1 MENIKEKIEEI
12 VDKVKNDPDFAT
24 KFQENPVKAA
34 EEIVGVDLPDD
45 KINGML
51 DAIQAKINLDNAS
64 GIFGKIKGMFD

>member
-51 DAIQAKINLDNAS
+51 DAIQAKINLDNAG
-64 GIFGKIKGMFD
+64 GIFGKIKGLFD

>member
-1 MENIKEKIEEI
+1 MENIKEKIQEI

-24 KFQENPVKAA
+24 KFQENPVRAA

-51 DAIQAKINLDNAS
+51 EAIQAKINLDNAG
-64 GIFGKIKGMFD
+64 GIFGKIKGLFD